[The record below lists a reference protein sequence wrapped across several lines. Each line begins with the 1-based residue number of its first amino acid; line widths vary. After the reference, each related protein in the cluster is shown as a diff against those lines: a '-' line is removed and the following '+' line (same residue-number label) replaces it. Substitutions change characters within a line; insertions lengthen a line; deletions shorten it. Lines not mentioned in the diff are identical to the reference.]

1 MSKSKIWGRVMLI
14 NNNEIIKNF
23 DFLKKVQI
31 DNKKLLIPEVIN
43 LDILGIIN
51 AIDRKMGINKF
62 LFQGPPGT
70 GKTESAKQIAKSLNR
85 DLYMVDFTILID
97 SKLGQTGKN
106 IAELFEQINY
116 LSNPEKIVILFD
128 EIDALAMDRINS
140 DDHREIGRATTTI
153 LNALDNLNEKIIL
166 IATTNLY
173 KYFEKAL
180 IRRFDFVIDFSKYT
194 TEELIKSADFI
205 FKLYAT
211 KFKITNKNIPLFK
224 KIISLLEPI
233 YYPSEMENLIKTSLA
248 FSDLNNPNDY
258 LKRLY
263 RNVCKDKCNDLERLK
278 NKDFTEEEIQLL
290 TTDNLKKISLKTT
303 KEQTSDN
310 N

>member
-1 MSKSKIWGRVMLI
+1 MLI